1 MAINRKFTDEECGQM
16 HLKITM
22 KTIFWEN
29 IRVSIVF
36 LQSIC
41 EVSLHCTYYAG
52 FIEVKLRVAM
62 MELKLHV
69 F

>member
-1 MAINRKFTDEECGQM
+1 MRANAFKNNN
-16 HLKITM
+16 
-22 KTIFWEN
+22 EN
-29 IRVSIVF
+29 YFLGEYKSLYSISADY
-36 LQSIC
+36 LRESIC

>member
-1 MAINRKFTDEECGQM
+1 MRMRANAFKNNN
-16 HLKITM
+16 
-22 KTIFWEN
+22 EN
-29 IRVSIVF
+29 YFLGEYKSLYSISAEY
-36 LQSIC
+36 LRESIC